1 MWLAIVCE
9 IWNHRNK
16 VVFKNG
22 RVDDVEIFSLAQ
34 LKGWLWV
41 KNHRNRITVSILD

>member
-16 VVFKNG
+16 VVFENG
-22 RVDDVEIFSLAQ
+22 RVDDVEIFSLA
-34 LKGWLWV
+34 
-41 KNHRNRITVSILD
+41 